1 MDFSGE
7 PFKYRNSASDVRR
20 GFREDKA
27 NGERNGRDAKRYEAK
42 DGKVKYIFEEAIVS
56 ESKNRFSDASKQYG
70 VSSILVKSGSCVTI
84 ETNNKKV

>member
-1 MDFSGE
+1 M
-7 PFKYRNSASDVRR
+7 
-20 GFREDKA
+20 
-27 NGERNGRDAKRYEAK
+27 YEAK

-70 VSSILVKSGSCVTI
+70 VNSILVKSGSYVTI